1 VRTGLLVDF
10 GGVLT
15 TSVFDSFELF
25 CEAEGLARDLVRDKF
40 RSDPVGRE
48 LLFELELG
56 TMREMEFEM
65 RFAELLGVGD
75 PRGLIERMFRAME
88 PDQAMI
94 EAVRRAR
101 RAGVRTGLISNSWGA
116 GQYDRDLLAE
126 LFDGVVISA
135 QVGIRKPDPEIYS
148 LGAERAGLPPE
159 ECVYVDDLRGNL
171 KPARA
176 MGMATVHHVTAAETV
191 PQISELLG
199 VSL

>member
-1 VRTGLLVDF
+1 
-10 GGVLT
+10 
-15 TSVFDSFELF
+15 
-25 CEAEGLARDLVRDKF
+25 
-40 RSDPVGRE
+40 
-48 LLFELELG
+48 
-56 TMREMEFEM
+56 
-65 RFAELLGVGD
+65 
-75 PRGLIERMFRAME
+75 MFRAME

-116 GQYDRDLLAE
+116 GQYDRARLAE